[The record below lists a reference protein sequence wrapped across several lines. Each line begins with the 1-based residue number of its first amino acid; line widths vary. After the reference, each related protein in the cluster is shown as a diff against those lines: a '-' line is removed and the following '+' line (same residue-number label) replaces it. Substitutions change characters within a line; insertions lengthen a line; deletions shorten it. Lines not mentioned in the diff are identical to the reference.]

1 VERLTKEYGPQ
12 SVAQFHGK
20 NAATRGEEEYRFLN
34 DPECK
39 YMVATQGAG
48 MRGNTWTVAD
58 LAVYYS
64 NNHDLEQRDQSEDRI
79 HRIGQTNPVT
89 IVDLVTQG
97 TREWKVIQSLRK
109 KIDLAT
115 MINREGYREWLI

>member
-1 VERLTKEYGPQ
+1 
-12 SVAQFHGK
+12 
-20 NAATRGEEEYRFLN
+20 
-34 DPECK
+34 
-39 YMVATQGAG
+39 MVATQGAG
-48 MRGNTWTVAD
+48 MRGNTWVVAD
-58 LAVYYS
+58 LAIYYS

-79 HRIGQTNPVT
+79 HRIGQNRRVT

-115 MINREGYREWLI
+115 MINREGHREWLI